1 MNHST
6 VSLNHIFELFDSLVK
21 PILMYGCAVW
31 GYGAINEIEAYHLQ
45 FMKRTLGV
53 KVTTNACVVYAE
65 TGRFPLHIDINL
77 CMIKYWLK
85 ILNSD
90 VKKLI
95 HVAYNAMLQPGA
107 YAGFLR
113 GGGAQL

>member
-1 MNHST
+1 
-6 VSLNHIFELFDSLVK
+6 
-21 PILMYGCAVW
+21 MYGCAVW

-53 KVTTNACVVYAE
+53 KVTTNSCVVYAE

-77 CMIKYWLK
+77 CMIKYWIK

-90 VKKLI
+90 VKKI
-95 HVAYNAMLQPGA
+95 DTRRIQYNASTSRKVCLD
-107 YAGFLR
+107 
-113 GGGAQL
+113 